1 MFVHRAPADMIH
13 TSAKT
18 QMALKKDYDEF
29 GDSYMQDTTPD
40 QLKYT
45 FQHMDNVGF
54 NSSIGYWFR
63 KEEYSYL
70 YGVFFI
76 ANVQVLVFNILSW
89 WVNITVLFCKHCIV
103 SIVEWNI
110 HFNRWNGW
118 IGREIF
124 PWWFS
129 IWIVQN
135 MQVIIWNVFKKWVN
149 NQNQIL

>member
-63 KEEYSYL
+63 KEE
-70 YGVFFI
+70 
-76 ANVQVLVFNILSW
+76 
-89 WVNITVLFCKHCIV
+89 
-103 SIVEWNI
+103 
-110 HFNRWNGW
+110 
-118 IGREIF
+118 
-124 PWWFS
+124 
-129 IWIVQN
+129 
-135 MQVIIWNVFKKWVN
+135 
-149 NQNQIL
+149 

>member
-76 ANVQVLVFNILSW
+76 ANVQVLVFNIL
-89 WVNITVLFCKHCIV
+89 
-103 SIVEWNI
+103 
-110 HFNRWNGW
+110 
-118 IGREIF
+118 
-124 PWWFS
+124 
-129 IWIVQN
+129 
-135 MQVIIWNVFKKWVN
+135 
-149 NQNQIL
+149 

>member
-54 NSSIGYWFR
+54 SSSIGY
-63 KEEYSYL
+63 
-70 YGVFFI
+70 
-76 ANVQVLVFNILSW
+76 
-89 WVNITVLFCKHCIV
+89 
-103 SIVEWNI
+103 
-110 HFNRWNGW
+110 
-118 IGREIF
+118 
-124 PWWFS
+124 
-129 IWIVQN
+129 
-135 MQVIIWNVFKKWVN
+135 
-149 NQNQIL
+149 